1 MCALQVGGDP
11 GGFVA
16 EGRQANEQ
24 RRRPF
29 ATDGNRLHRWHV
41 IFVGIVLRQKVGC
54 KSRCDAEYF
63 AGIAVIY
70 FEYRRAALRLDTEV
84 KYFYCE
90 CKVLVE
96 MRMV

>member
-1 MCALQVGGDP
+1 M
-11 GGFVA
+11 
-16 EGRQANEQ
+16 
-24 RRRPF
+24 
-29 ATDGNRLHRWHV
+29 
-41 IFVGIVLRQKVGC
+41 LRQKVRRKGC
-54 KSRCDAEYF
+54 RDAEYF

-70 FEYRRAALRLDTEV
+70 FENRRAALRLDAEV